1 MTCGDFSV
9 DVGSAWKADIFL
21 RRLLNKRTDSI
32 LLQNEIEFGD
42 DVERPI
48 FEQILDM
55 DEDEDKEFS
64 RSIVLG
70 FWNKRSKRLIRWR
83 RNCKATALSTS
94 SPASSTK
101 RPKF

>member
-1 MTCGDFSV
+1 MTCGDFSLG
-9 DVGSAWKADIFL
+9 VGFAWKADIL
-21 RRLLNKRTDSI
+21 LKRLLNKWTDS
-32 LLQNEIEFGD
+32 LPLQNEIEFGD

-70 FWNKRSKRLIRWR
+70 FLEQAEQTFDKMETEL
-83 RNCKATALSTS
+83 
-94 SPASSTK
+94 
-101 RPKF
+101 

>member
-1 MTCGDFSV
+1 MSEE
-9 DVGSAWKADIFL
+9 
-21 RRLLNKRTDSI
+21 
-32 LLQNEIEFGD
+32 NEIEFGD

-70 FWNKRSKRLIRWR
+70 FLEQAEQTFDKMETEL
-83 RNCKATALSTS
+83 
-94 SPASSTK
+94 
-101 RPKF
+101 